1 MRHILLTA
9 AAAFVATAVLMA
21 ADEKPLTIKFAK
33 GDLDKVPTG
42 WKAAQT
48 GKGESVWKVV
58 ADDTAPSKSGYALAQ
73 TTDNPDALFNL
84 CVVNDTNFKDVEAS
98 VSFKANKGKN
108 DQGGGIVWR
117 YQDANNYYVCRMNP
131 LESNFRVYKVVD
143 GKRAKE
149 FQSADVKVPA
159 GEWHT
164 LKIKQVGDHIEC
176 FLDGKKHLD
185 VKDDSITKSGKV
197 GLWTKADAQTSFDSF
212 EVKNLGK

>member
-1 MRHILLTA
+1 MFIVLGNEF
-9 AAAFVATAVLMA
+9 AAFACNVCKHFTARPSRTRIRSATIRASFPRCLNRLAVFTLRKKWGRIMKRARCMVLVLLAGTVALA
-21 ADEKPLTIKFAK
+21 ADDKAKLFKF
-33 GDLDKVPTG
+33 DKADAGKLPTG

-149 FQSADVKVPA
+149 FQNADVKIPA
-159 GEWHT
+159 
-164 LKIKQVGDHIEC
+164 
-176 FLDGKKHLD
+176 
-185 VKDDSITKSGKV
+185 
-197 GLWTKADAQTSFDSF
+197 
-212 EVKNLGK
+212 N